1 MNADEELQAL
11 WAQWH
16 KVLEETDLTV
26 PQNRFRTGLL
36 RLAYSYSRLIA
47 LSFGF
52 QHVFSKGAADESI
65 ILYRVCFYGSISN
78 NPVLI
83 LSSSV

>member
-1 MNADEELQAL
+1 MNTDEELKAL
-11 WAQWH
+11 WAHWH
-16 KVLEETDLTV
+16 KVLEGTDLSV

-65 ILYRVCFYGSISN
+65 ILFRVCCHGPIA
-78 NPVLI
+78 
-83 LSSSV
+83 